1 MKNLITLSLFL
12 TIMTSAHA
20 AVSNDVRQAVEKIM
34 IVMTDAYNDQKQ
46 AAL

>member
-34 IVMTDAYNDQKQ
+34 SVYYSSSYGKLQG
-46 AAL
+46 